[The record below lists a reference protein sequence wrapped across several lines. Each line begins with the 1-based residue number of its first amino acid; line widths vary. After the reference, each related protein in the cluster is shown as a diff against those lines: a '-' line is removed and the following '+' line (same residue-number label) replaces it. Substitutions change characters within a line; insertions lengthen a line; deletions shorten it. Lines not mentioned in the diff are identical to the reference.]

1 MSKSLSKSL
10 EWREGAKDPVRRRRS
25 GAKSCPRATCPDS
38 GPRAPPAPGGP
49 ISTVSLQ
56 LLEPHNN
63 IEREHAIATHTTMT
77 ETGSSIAAPVVQT
90 APGNSKPSTSN
101 TSSGDGAE
109 TSAAEQHR
117 QIQNQLEHLLRDLQK
132 REPLDATY
140 EQLLPAPFRK
150 SVKSSLN
157 VNKAQKEGADGKK
170 SNSMAA
176 DVKLHRRLNA
186 NLRSTVETYAST
198 PAGWKRRPNTRRIDI
213 DFGASKDS
221 SNTATSSKNEEIES
235 KLRAAFALR
244 ESKEHE
250 QRDLVNA
257 TLKAENAKLRRG
269 WGLSQ
274 VTSASGGVGAA
285 GGQMMFVAGM
295 PPLEESSVR
304 KKRLEVIAKQ
314 LKDVE
319 KGAAERMKLRTIAEK
334 GRDMVSLE
342 LLVNRYTKRNMNEN
356 NDCLLYL
363 LVHLTFFGSCPD
375 F

>member
-1 MSKSLSKSL
+1 
-10 EWREGAKDPVRRRRS
+10 
-25 GAKSCPRATCPDS
+25 
-38 GPRAPPAPGGP
+38 
-49 ISTVSLQ
+49 
-56 LLEPHNN
+56 
-63 IEREHAIATHTTMT
+63 MT
-77 ETGSSIAAPVVQT
+77 ETGSSLAAPVVQT
-90 APGNSKPSTSN
+90 APGNSKPNTSN
-101 TSSGDGAE
+101 TSSGDGSE
-109 TSAAEQHR
+109 TTAAEQHR

>member
-1 MSKSLSKSL
+1 
-10 EWREGAKDPVRRRRS
+10 
-25 GAKSCPRATCPDS
+25 
-38 GPRAPPAPGGP
+38 
-49 ISTVSLQ
+49 
-56 LLEPHNN
+56 
-63 IEREHAIATHTTMT
+63 
-77 ETGSSIAAPVVQT
+77 
-90 APGNSKPSTSN
+90 
-101 TSSGDGAE
+101 
-109 TSAAEQHR
+109 
-117 QIQNQLEHLLRDLQK
+117 
-132 REPLDATY
+132 
-140 EQLLPAPFRK
+140 
-150 SVKSSLN
+150 